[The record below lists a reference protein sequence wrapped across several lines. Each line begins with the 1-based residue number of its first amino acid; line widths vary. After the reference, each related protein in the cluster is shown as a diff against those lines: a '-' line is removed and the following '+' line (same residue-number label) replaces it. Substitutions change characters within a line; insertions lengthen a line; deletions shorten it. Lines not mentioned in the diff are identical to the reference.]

1 MCNGV
6 VSDHKNKYEFSLR
19 SSLQWPGERC
29 VGLQQSY
36 EYIRATD
43 NGNQCRQ
50 TLSLLSSLHSAV
62 VFLTVGGVTVVG
74 TPLIAYS
81 SDKNLT

>member
-6 VSDHKNKYEFSLR
+6 VSDHKNKYEFSLQP
-19 SSLQWPGERC
+19 SLQWPGERC

-43 NGNQCRQ
+43 NGNQC
-50 TLSLLSSLHSAV
+50 TLSLSLLSPV

>member
-1 MCNGV
+1 M
-6 VSDHKNKYEFSLR
+6 
-19 SSLQWPGERC
+19 
-29 VGLQQSY
+29 GLQQSY

-43 NGNQCRQ
+43 NGNQC
-50 TLSLLSSLHSAV
+50 TLSLSLLSPV